1 MVWPAQGSAPPAD
14 DAVRMAA
21 FPSTQRAAKDVVEVE
36 ASDWLGRFEIWHVS
50 TSGNH
55 TRNNA
60 RKKVFITHF

>member
-1 MVWPAQGSAPPAD
+1 
-14 DAVRMAA
+14 MAA